1 MDGAVDL
8 GVFPGASFLVSLN
21 GDVVHRSYHGH
32 LSDVYSD
39 EVTPDSIYDVSSLTK
54 VIAATSAI
62 MLLDGRD
69 AFDVDWPVSRH
80 VSEFKAAGKSD
91 VRIWHL
97 LSHRSG
103 LPDYKPL
110 FDSIVKG
117 EYGTGLAR
125 DRIRRMAASEKLVS
139 IPGAG
144 HYYSDLGFIVL
155 DEFFEAETGVTLD
168 LFCSKEIYVPLGMS
182 KTFFSRSVKTGF
194 RFASVTNRLTGIVD
208 DENCR
213 AMGGVS
219 GHAGLF
225 STVDDLHILARELLQ
240 GLKGR
245 SKLFPAQ
252 IVKKYWT
259 TPLSAVQGTHRLGWD
274 TPAPV
279 GSTAGKY
286 FSKSSVGHLGFTGCS
301 IWIDPAINLEVIL
314 LSNRVCPSRSNEKI
328 KELRPRIHDAVFD
341 SLSL

>member
-8 GVFPGASFLVSLN
+8 GVFPGAAFLVSLD
-21 GDVVHRSYHGH
+21 GKVVHRSYHGH
-32 LSDVYSD
+32 LSDVSSD
-39 EVTPDSIYDVSSLTK
+39 LVDPDTIYDVSSLTK
-54 VIAATSAI
+54 VMAMTSAI

-69 AFDVDWPVSRH
+69 GFDVDWPVSRH
-80 VSEFKAAGKSD
+80 VPEFGEEGKSD

-103 LPDYKPL
+103 LPDFKP
-110 FDSIVKG
+110 FFESITQN
-117 EYGTGLAR
+117 EYGTGRAR
-125 DRIRRMAASEKLVS
+125 DRIRRMAASEKLGLT
-139 IPGAG
+139 PGQG
-144 HYYSDLGFIVL
+144 HYYSDLGFIIL
-155 DEFFEAETGVTLD
+155 DEFFELETGMTLD
-168 LFCSKEIYVPLGMS
+168 AFCSNEIYSPLGML
-182 KTFFSRSVKTGF
+182 KTFFNKPSRTGF
-194 RFASVTNRLTGIVD
+194 HFASVTNRLTGIVD

-225 STVDDLHILARELLQ
+225 STVDDLHILAGELLN
-240 GLKGR
+240 GLKGK
-245 SKLFPAQ
+245 SKYFPAD
-252 IVKKYWT
+252 IVRKYWT

-301 IWIDPAINLEVIL
+301 IWLDPAIDLEAIL
-314 LSNRVCPSRSNEKI
+314 LSNRVCPSRDNQKI
-328 KELRPRIHDAVFD
+328 KELRPGIHDALFE